1 MNETLDNTILSM
13 NETFIDDENLYDI
26 ANPAKIRPTLTAVK
40 SQIPP
45 SSSQQTVVQKQ
56 QQQTQQQQPLSSQTH
71 AQQSQQQQQQS
82 QQRTTNNVKFNT
94 PNNNNNNNIDDDEE
108 FDDEEGDEYDE
119 EDDDGSAS
127 VLSQITAQS
136 NESQKLDLL
145 MKLDD
150 LRANGHIVRNFN
162 LSSHTV
168 EIKKEV
174 HCLQCGIELKSSI
187 KFQQKMLMAVVSA
200 LEYGNKT
207 LNPLSV
213 DLDGWSENVFENI
226 EDFNNVFERLYDKY
240 KRRGEMAP
248 EIELLLTLAG
258 SAFMFNMTRQLF
270 KNIPQ
275 PLHQLQQV
283 VRNAYNESQR
293 QQQQQP
299 QAQAQTQPVRQQ
311 QSQQQQ
317 PNIFETF
324 SSVFNS
330 LGNNPPH
337 VPPRII
343 PEMTTYN
350 TTRNNTSDNNNNATV
365 NTVRQTQLHN
375 FQNDEKDEND
385 EDRFSVASSS
395 ESIVDPTENVSHVIN
410 TNTQQNNTRP
420 TTSFRGGRGRSASRR
435 GNGRGR
441 GSSTLNRAV
450 RELVI

>member
-71 AQQSQQQQQQS
+71 AQQSQQQQQS

-174 HCLQCGIELKSSI
+174 HRLQRGIELKSSI

-226 EDFNNVFERLYDKY
+226 EDFKNVFERTYDKY

-248 EIELLLTLAG
+248 
-258 SAFMFNMTRQLF
+258 
-270 KNIPQ
+270 
-275 PLHQLQQV
+275 
-283 VRNAYNESQR
+283 
-293 QQQQQP
+293 
-299 QAQAQTQPVRQQ
+299 
-311 QSQQQQ
+311 
-317 PNIFETF
+317 
-324 SSVFNS
+324 
-330 LGNNPPH
+330 
-337 VPPRII
+337 
-343 PEMTTYN
+343 
-350 TTRNNTSDNNNNATV
+350 
-365 NTVRQTQLHN
+365 
-375 FQNDEKDEND
+375 
-385 EDRFSVASSS
+385 
-395 ESIVDPTENVSHVIN
+395 
-410 TNTQQNNTRP
+410 
-420 TTSFRGGRGRSASRR
+420 
-435 GNGRGR
+435 
-441 GSSTLNRAV
+441 
-450 RELVI
+450 